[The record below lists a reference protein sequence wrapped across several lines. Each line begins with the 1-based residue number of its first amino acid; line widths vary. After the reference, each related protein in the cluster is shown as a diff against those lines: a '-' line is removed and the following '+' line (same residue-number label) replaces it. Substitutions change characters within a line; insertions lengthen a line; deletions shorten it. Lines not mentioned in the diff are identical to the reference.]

1 MCDPATFASMA
12 LSAVSSLAQ
21 IQAQN
26 AQAEYQN
33 KLREA
38 NIRRA
43 KKTQATEQH
52 LVNKRLME
60 EEAAAVD
67 KSLQLSVEEMKAKGI
82 TQASARNT
90 GLSLENLMYDYE
102 RQKAMYSGNITKN
115 LKNAYAQAS
124 AEKEGISADAAG
136 MIDSVAPAAKASP
149 LAAVIS
155 TLGTALD
162 AYQIHVHRTPG
173 DVGTAKTGSAPKTRI
188 PEYGG
193 YSF

>member
-1 MCDPATFASMA
+1 MTFASVA
-12 LSAVSSLAQ
+12 LGAVSSMAQ

-26 AQAEYQN
+26 AQAKYQN

-115 LKNAYAQAS
+115 LKNAYAQAA

-149 LAAVIS
+149 LAAVVS

-173 DVGTAKTGSAPKTRI
+173 DIGSAGKSGTKLPTSGKAYR
-188 PEYGG
+188 GG
-193 YSF
+193 DSF

>member
-1 MCDPATFASMA
+1 MTFASMA
-12 LSAVSSLAQ
+12 LSAVSSMAQ

-52 LVNKRLME
+52 LVNKQLME
-60 EEAAAVD
+60 EESAAVD

-173 DVGTAKTGSAPKTRI
+173 DIGTSKGGSTKLPTSGKA
-188 PEYGG
+188 YSGG
-193 YSF
+193 YAF

>member
-1 MCDPATFASMA
+1 MA
-12 LSAVSSLAQ
+12 LSAVSSMAQ

-60 EEAAAVD
+60 EESAAVD

-136 MIDSVAPAAKASP
+136 MIDSVAPAAKVSP
-149 LAAVIS
+149 LAAVVS

-173 DVGTAKTGSAPKTRI
+173 DVGTAKTGSAPKAHL
-188 PEYGG
+188 PGYGG
-193 YSF
+193 YAF